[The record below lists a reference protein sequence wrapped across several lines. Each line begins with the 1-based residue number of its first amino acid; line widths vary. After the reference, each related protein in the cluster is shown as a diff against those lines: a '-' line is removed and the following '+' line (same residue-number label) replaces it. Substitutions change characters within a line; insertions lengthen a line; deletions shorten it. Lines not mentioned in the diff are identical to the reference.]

1 MTMPKKGGH
10 DVRGRQRGCVVAVV
24 SLIVAAIFCS
34 ASIPLGRIVEA
45 AAPVY
50 SGNGR
55 FVIDFSGYTGGS
67 VEKWLEKQGY
77 KFEKD
82 AKNRK
87 LLDLT
92 ITDQTLEL
100 TSNGPMSG
108 FIVNDSINLENVRK
122 IRINWG
128 VRRYPAGA
136 SYENKV
142 NNEALMI
149 YVFFGREK
157 ISSGHLLIPNSP
169 YFIGLF
175 LCQNERVNLP
185 YRGLYFHAGGR
196 FVCLGKPDPG
206 ESVVSEFELDQEF
219 KRYFG
224 KQVTPGISG
233 IAFGIDTSKAREQG
247 KAAAFLKRIEF
258 LKETDGPAS
267 PQ

>member
-1 MTMPKKGGH
+1 M
-10 DVRGRQRGCVVAVV
+10 RGCHKSCVVAVV
-24 SLIVAAIFCS
+24 SLIAAAILFG
-34 ASIPLGRIVEA
+34 AAIPMGRRAEA

-67 VEKWLEKQGY
+67 VEELLQSRGY

-82 AKNRK
+82 AKNRE
-87 LLDLT
+87 LLNLA

-100 TSNGPMSG
+100 TAKGPMSG
-108 FIVNDSINLENVRK
+108 FIVNDSVNLENVRK

-128 VRRYPAGA
+128 VRRYPAGT

-142 NNEALMI
+142 NNEALML

-157 ISSGHLLIPNSP
+157 VSSGHLLIPNSP

-175 LCQNERVNLP
+175 LCQNERVNFP
-185 YRGLYFHAGGR
+185 YKGLYFHIGGR
-196 FVCLGKPDPG
+196 FVCLGKPNPG
-206 ESVVSEFELDQEF
+206 ESVVSEFDLDQEF
-219 KRYFG
+219 KRYFV
-224 KQVTPGISG
+224 KQVTPAISG

-258 LKETDGPAS
+258 LKETDGLAS